1 MMNLVFYKWGRLDN
15 VRQNQL
21 LQNQQ
26 LIVCL
31 MVTAIQIT
39 LNVSTKYSEMFR
51 ISSDVRVIFISP
63 SNPVLK

>member
-51 ISSDVRVIFISP
+51 ISSDVRVILISP

>member
-26 LIVCL
+26 LIICL
-31 MVTAIQIT
+31 KIT

-51 ISSDVRVIFISP
+51 ISSDVRVILISP